1 MAGRH
6 LEVIEKSYFMPKVF
20 MVGQH
25 LLMAKFGEYN
35 FKLPT
40 LPKICDL
47 KILNTVVVT

>member
-35 FKLPT
+35 
-40 LPKICDL
+40 
-47 KILNTVVVT
+47 LNFQLCQRFAI